1 MRYRTAAIDTV
12 LGIAFLVG
20 FCYRAGMSVSFALSF
35 FVIYF
40 LILFAFTRM
49 RAELGPPAHGLP
61 HFGPFQLIVSIVG
74 SHRIPAQT
82 LVASAP
88 HWTHTKGFQSQP
100 MPAYLE
106 SFKLA
111 DRSGIDTRK
120 LWKVCLLATFVSVI
134 VTFWAFL
141 DLSYKWG
148 GPGAWRGNLAYN
160 VIERLLKQPAG
171 TDGAS
176 LMSTAFGFIFVLG
189 GTVLRFRFLWWPLH
203 PLAYP
208 LAGYQFFAH
217 LWFPFLVSWLIKAPL
232 LRYGGIR
239 AYRKALP
246 LFLGLILGDFV
257 LGTMWGIMGLL
268 TGEPTY
274 TFKNW

>member
-1 MRYRTAAIDTV
+1 
-12 LGIAFLVG
+12 
-20 FCYRAGMSVSFALSF
+20 
-35 FVIYF
+35 
-40 LILFAFTRM
+40 
-49 RAELGPPAHGLP
+49 
-61 HFGPFQLIVSIVG
+61 
-74 SHRIPAQT
+74 
-82 LVASAP
+82 
-88 HWTHTKGFQSQP
+88 
-100 MPAYLE
+100 
-106 SFKLA
+106 
-111 DRSGIDTRK
+111 
-120 LWKVCLLATFVSVI
+120 
-134 VTFWAFL
+134 
-141 DLSYKWG
+141 
-148 GPGAWRGNLAYN
+148 

-189 GTVLRFRFLWWPLH
+189 GTALRLRFLWWPLH
-203 PLAYP
+203 PIAYP

-232 LRYGGIR
+232 LKYGGIR

>member
-1 MRYRTAAIDTV
+1 
-12 LGIAFLVG
+12 
-20 FCYRAGMSVSFALSF
+20 
-35 FVIYF
+35 
-40 LILFAFTRM
+40 
-49 RAELGPPAHGLP
+49 
-61 HFGPFQLIVSIVG
+61 
-74 SHRIPAQT
+74 
-82 LVASAP
+82 
-88 HWTHTKGFQSQP
+88 
-100 MPAYLE
+100 MPANME

-111 DRSGIDTRK
+111 DRSGLNTRN
-120 LWKVCLLATFVSVI
+120 LRKVCLLATFVSVI

-148 GPGAWRGNLAYN
+148 GPRAWRGNLAYN
-160 VIERLLKQPAG
+160 VIERLLKQPVG
-171 TDGAS
+171 VDSVS
-176 LMSTAFGFIFVLG
+176 LMSTAFEYLRHRGYCVIG
-189 GTVLRFRFLWWPLH
+189 GTVLRLRFLWWPLH

-232 LRYGGIR
+232 LKYGGIR

-246 LFLGLILGDFV
+246 LFLGFVLGDFV